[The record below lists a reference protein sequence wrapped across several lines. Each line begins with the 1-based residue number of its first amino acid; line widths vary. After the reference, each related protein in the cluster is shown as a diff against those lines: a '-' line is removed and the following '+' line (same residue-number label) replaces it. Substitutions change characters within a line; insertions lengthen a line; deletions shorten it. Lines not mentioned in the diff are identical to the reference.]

1 VVVFIGTFALSLLLS
16 LIASYFIRTRLKT
29 KISEM
34 EAHLSPKD
42 QDAVRRLDKP
52 LKTFTKISSIITA
65 AIITI
70 PVIFIIYLLAMFFLT
85 PR

>member
-1 VVVFIGTFALSLLLS
+1 
-16 LIASYFIRTRLKT
+16 
-29 KISEM
+29 M